1 MKKSMKK
8 MISILLA
15 VVMIASMF
23 SVLPISASAAVF
35 ENYAY
40 TQTTNSDGFV
50 NTFIS
55 EPFCDDK
62 ITDEEAAYNCVMSV
76 IDRIGGSSTTE
87 LELDYIQPNENGMT
101 VVSYSQRA
109 GQMLVYGSTVKLI
122 VDKDDNAIGL
132 VSSISPDVEVKPI
145 EEWAVNQTQAEKIV
159 TDQIAASGSEGTV
172 LEGDSERAVIPS
184 MTQIGRFIC
193 VWVVYTYDI
202 SKGMDD
208 YAYKAHYVTAEG
220 EYLYS
225 VSVSNPSDP
234 DALSG
239 QSAKELFDFDAYESG
254 ETQVTVNGAGGSTK
268 EVTVPT
274 LKDTKTGKVY
284 LADRERKI
292 VCADTADMFFRNTLT
307 PTEAVNV
314 HPVDASVYY
323 NYIRVW
329 DYYNSVGWTGPDG
342 KGTPTLL
349 LMNYVDQT
357 GEPVANACY
366 LTKMN
371 GFQLFA
377 WTREMNFGAC
387 LDVVGHEFTHCVTTS
402 TMKYNIYK
410 NDPGA
415 INEGYSDIMGS
426 LIEIRLDGET
436 DGAWKIAENLGAPI
450 RNMADPHE
458 YAQPE
463 FAFDT
468 YYAPNASVPTG
479 ANDKGGVHINAS
491 LLALCAV
498 KLHEA
503 GMTPREQSYFWLNSA
518 LVISPQTDYPMM
530 AEILPWLMK
539 QLGYD
544 KYLDTLNQT
553 IKDAKFTAT
562 EASAVLPEGCGA
574 ATFDFS
580 DYADLAE
587 KGRVNIFFFK
597 SPEFDINKRSGTWPV
612 PGSTVAQATLPAG
625 EYVVLVGLASPDGAT
640 VKRGILTEE
649 GWKFC
654 EDITPDYFAA
664 NGTTVTVNE
673 GETTV
678 VPNDGF
684 RPVAVEILNIVD
696 PDYVLPEPQPE
707 SEIILGDVDG
717 DGTVTIVDATYI
729 QRRLADLPT
738 DSFVEAAADAD
749 QDGMITII
757 DATFIQRWLA
767 DLPSNENI
775 GKPIKE
781 NPVLTYCSKS
791 AIDHLGYDNM
801 AMLYNLIS
809 DDILPQVVSQLTTAF
824 PTFIETDGG
833 KAIGERI
840 GLVIYTSEFPDSVAS
855 SKESLAYVS
864 GFPIGTESYI
874 CMLGVNALTLF
885 EKDPKTGTY
894 TFKESERANLENTV
908 IHEMMHA
915 FMNDYVRAGNTTDK
929 TNNYPGWFCEGI
941 ASAVENVYTFRYD
954 QYSKIYGYSRENGES
969 AEVCTDDL
977 LKFYKEY
984 SEVYPVEGG
993 PTHVPDIGTSDDDGN
1008 RISAY
1013 TMGYLAT
1020 LYLSY
1025 LAQADNPT
1033 DYSSF
1038 SAGEFRTGL
1047 NTIFSLLH
1055 SGHTLD
1061 EVISSISGGMYK
1073 NTDDF
1078 TAKFVKGENGDGT
1091 NGKGES
1097 VTAEVSLGFCVSYLN
1112 YLGEVTTQLQK
1123 TDSNATANGSI
1134 LLPLDTAEK
1143 SPIKAQAP
1151 EGAKENQQY
1160 FNIYRDPRIE
1170 EEDQPYVYST
1180 VDPAIAYQSG
1190 GKTYT
1195 TKSVPVLRNS
1205 LDSTETATLR
1215 VYGDQPNVPYVNVRD
1230 FYNQFYLVNTDLKDG
1245 MTCTA
1250 SGGRYTLTNIA
1261 GTTATFDVDADTIY
1275 TTNLEEFAT
1284 SAYTLQVGMAGGVD
1298 ENHPFIKMDEVN
1310 EPADPTPMTLRLSD
1324 YGIDLRGDE
1333 TGVYAPLATV
1343 SDIFASAETYRVVCT
1358 GKKIYTADYTG
1369 AFVPTPAIK
1378 TDPDYV
1384 ADVEVD
1390 HPADLADFTYRELCF
1405 NIDLWY
1411 GQPGQEWVHDD
1422 LQTMKLDEL
1431 LTTKYPDIKE
1441 KLCSAEFATYYTG
1454 LMNLVNGILFDG
1466 GHTTVEISPLFAGDI
1481 ELTSQAARTLLDKD
1495 YAQKFVY
1502 AQKDKPTQTAIRT
1515 ATRDAAYGDNYY
1527 LEQGDT
1533 AMIHFDSFVTD
1544 FEGWK
1549 AFYAGTGERPLKFN
1563 QGGKEIYDTVGV
1575 VLSGLERAK
1584 KNPAIKNIIIDM
1596 SCNGGGDSGA
1606 MHAIEWLMT
1615 GKGYITYA
1623 NRLTGCNKTES
1634 VQFDMNFDGKFD
1646 ENDVSPYLDYNY
1658 GILTSNYAF
1667 SCGNA
1672 YPWFMHEHG
1681 AMILGQKSS
1690 GGACAIRITSAAG
1703 VEFACSAASSHIV
1716 SESGENVDFGCPL
1729 DADLMTDGENPY
1741 ENFYDLT
1748 LLSQKMNEF
1757 FAAG

>member
-8 MISILLA
+8 IISILLA

-23 SVLPISASAAVF
+23 SVLPLSASAAVF

-76 IDRIGGSSTTE
+76 IDRIGGSSSTE

-145 EEWAVNQTQAEKIV
+145 EEWAVSQTQAEKIV

-239 QSAKELFDFDAYESG
+239 QSAKELFDFDAYEPG

-329 DYYNSVGWTGPDG
+329 DYYKSVGWTGPDG

-426 LIEIRLDGET
+426 LIEIRLDGYTE
-436 DGAWKIAENLGAPI
+436 GSWKIAENLGAPI

-562 EASAVLPEGCGA
+562 EASAELPEGCGA

-640 VKRGILTEE
+640 VKRGILTKD

-664 NGTTVTVNE
+664 NGKTITVNE

-707 SEIILGDVDG
+707 PEIILGDVDG
-717 DGTVTIVDATYI
+717 DGVVDVTDATLIQRYDVKMAKLDDWQLKAADVDGDGEVTILDVTWI
-729 QRRLADLPT
+729 QRYIAEMKAP
-738 DSFVEAAADAD
+738 E
-749 QDGMITII
+749 G
-757 DATFIQRWLA
+757 
-767 DLPSNENI
+767 I
-775 GKPIKE
+775 GKP
-781 NPVLTYCSKS
+781 V
-791 AIDHLGYDNM
+791 
-801 AMLYNLIS
+801 
-809 DDILPQVVSQLTTAF
+809 
-824 PTFIETDGG
+824 
-833 KAIGERI
+833 
-840 GLVIYTSEFPDSVAS
+840 
-855 SKESLAYVS
+855 
-864 GFPIGTESYI
+864 TE
-874 CMLGVNALTLF
+874 V
-885 EKDPKTGTY
+885 
-894 TFKESERANLENTV
+894 
-908 IHEMMHA
+908 
-915 FMNDYVRAGNTTDK
+915 
-929 TNNYPGWFCEGI
+929 
-941 ASAVENVYTFRYD
+941 
-954 QYSKIYGYSRENGES
+954 
-969 AEVCTDDL
+969 
-977 LKFYKEY
+977 
-984 SEVYPVEGG
+984 
-993 PTHVPDIGTSDDDGN
+993 
-1008 RISAY
+1008 
-1013 TMGYLAT
+1013 
-1020 LYLSY
+1020 
-1025 LAQADNPT
+1025 
-1033 DYSSF
+1033 
-1038 SAGEFRTGL
+1038 
-1047 NTIFSLLH
+1047 
-1055 SGHTLD
+1055 
-1061 EVISSISGGMYK
+1061 
-1073 NTDDF
+1073 
-1078 TAKFVKGENGDGT
+1078 
-1091 NGKGES
+1091 
-1097 VTAEVSLGFCVSYLN
+1097 
-1112 YLGEVTTQLQK
+1112 
-1123 TDSNATANGSI
+1123 
-1134 LLPLDTAEK
+1134 
-1143 SPIKAQAP
+1143 
-1151 EGAKENQQY
+1151 
-1160 FNIYRDPRIE
+1160 
-1170 EEDQPYVYST
+1170 
-1180 VDPAIAYQSG
+1180 
-1190 GKTYT
+1190 YT
-1195 TKSVPVLRNS
+1195 TKSVPVLRSS

-1215 VYGDQPNVPYVNVRD
+1215 VYADQPNVPYVNVRD
-1230 FYNQFYLVNTDLKDG
+1230 FYNQFYLVNTNLKDG
-1245 MTCTA
+1245 MTCTV
-1250 SGGRYTLTNIA
+1250 SDGRYTLTNIA

-1384 ADVEVD
+1384 ADVEAD

-1431 LTTKYPDIKE
+1431 LTTKYPKIKE
-1441 KLCSAEFATYYTG
+1441 MLCSADFATYYTG

-1495 YAQKFVY
+1495 YGQKFVY
-1502 AQKDKPTQTAIRT
+1502 AQQDKPTQTAIRT
-1515 ATRDAAYGDNYY
+1515 ATRDAAYGDDYY

-1549 AFYAGTGERPLKFN
+1549 AFYAGTGERPLKFD

-1623 NRLTGCNKTES
+1623 NRLTGCNKTQS

-1681 AMILGQKSS
+1681 SMILGQKSA

-1757 FAAG
+1757 FAAD

>member
-15 VVMIASMF
+15 VVMVASMF
-23 SVLPISASAAVF
+23 SVLPLSASAAVF

-76 IDRIGGSSTTE
+76 IDRIGGSSSTE

-145 EEWAVNQTQAEKIV
+145 EEWAVSQTQAEKIV

-329 DYYNSVGWTGPDG
+329 DYYKSVGWTGPDG

-357 GEPVANACY
+357 GKPVANACY

-436 DGAWKIAENLGAPI
+436 EGSWKIAENLGAPI

-562 EASAVLPEGCGA
+562 EASAELPEGCGA

-664 NGTTVTVNE
+664 NGKTVTVNE

-707 SEIILGDVDG
+707 PEVILLGDVDG
-717 DGTVTIVDATYI
+717 DGVVDVTDATLIQRYDVEMVELADWQLKAADVDGDGEVTILDVTWI
-729 QRRLADLPT
+729 QRYIAEMKAP
-738 DSFVEAAADAD
+738 E
-749 QDGMITII
+749 G
-757 DATFIQRWLA
+757 
-767 DLPSNENI
+767 I
-775 GKPIKE
+775 GKP
-781 NPVLTYCSKS
+781 V
-791 AIDHLGYDNM
+791 
-801 AMLYNLIS
+801 
-809 DDILPQVVSQLTTAF
+809 
-824 PTFIETDGG
+824 
-833 KAIGERI
+833 
-840 GLVIYTSEFPDSVAS
+840 
-855 SKESLAYVS
+855 
-864 GFPIGTESYI
+864 TE
-874 CMLGVNALTLF
+874 V
-885 EKDPKTGTY
+885 
-894 TFKESERANLENTV
+894 
-908 IHEMMHA
+908 
-915 FMNDYVRAGNTTDK
+915 
-929 TNNYPGWFCEGI
+929 
-941 ASAVENVYTFRYD
+941 
-954 QYSKIYGYSRENGES
+954 
-969 AEVCTDDL
+969 
-977 LKFYKEY
+977 
-984 SEVYPVEGG
+984 
-993 PTHVPDIGTSDDDGN
+993 
-1008 RISAY
+1008 
-1013 TMGYLAT
+1013 
-1020 LYLSY
+1020 
-1025 LAQADNPT
+1025 
-1033 DYSSF
+1033 
-1038 SAGEFRTGL
+1038 
-1047 NTIFSLLH
+1047 
-1055 SGHTLD
+1055 
-1061 EVISSISGGMYK
+1061 
-1073 NTDDF
+1073 
-1078 TAKFVKGENGDGT
+1078 
-1091 NGKGES
+1091 
-1097 VTAEVSLGFCVSYLN
+1097 
-1112 YLGEVTTQLQK
+1112 
-1123 TDSNATANGSI
+1123 
-1134 LLPLDTAEK
+1134 
-1143 SPIKAQAP
+1143 
-1151 EGAKENQQY
+1151 
-1160 FNIYRDPRIE
+1160 
-1170 EEDQPYVYST
+1170 
-1180 VDPAIAYQSG
+1180 
-1190 GKTYT
+1190 YT
-1195 TKSVPVLRNS
+1195 TKSVPVLRSS

-1215 VYGDQPNVPYVNVRD
+1215 VYADQPNVPYMNVTD
-1230 FYNQFYLVNTDLKDG
+1230 FYNQFYTVDTDIAEAMTFTQNGGVYTITNFCGDAAVIDVNANTFTINNADRFTMLAYDLKNV
-1245 MTCTA
+1245 A
-1250 SGGRYTLTNIA
+1250 SGGT
-1261 GTTATFDVDADTIY
+1261 
-1275 TTNLEEFAT
+1275 
-1284 SAYTLQVGMAGGVD
+1284 D
-1298 ENHPFIKMDEVN
+1298 ENYPFIKVN
-1310 EPADPTPMTLRLSD
+1310 DTTDPEEPTPVVLSLSD
-1324 YGIDLRGDE
+1324 YDITLRGDE
-1333 TGVYAPLATV
+1333 TGVYAPV
-1343 SDIFASAETYRVVCT
+1343 STLGDIFASTSGYYIVSAGE
-1358 GKKIYTADYTG
+1358 KIYVNDKIGDHQEDNAME
-1369 AFVPTPAIK
+1369 K
-1378 TDPDYV
+1378 DPDYLM
-1384 ADVEVD
+1384 AIKKDRPD
-1390 HPADLADFTYRELCF
+1390 DLVTFTYHELCLGL
-1405 NIDLWY
+1405 DLWY
-1411 GQPGQEWVHDD
+1411 GQPGQEFIHND
-1422 LQTMKLDEL
+1422 LLNGKMNEV
-1431 LTTKYPDIKE
+1431 LTNKYPEIKE
-1441 KLCSAEFATYYTG
+1441 MLLANDFETFYTG
-1454 LMNLVNGILFDG
+1454 LNHIFYGLLFDG
-1466 GHTTVEISPLFAGDI
+1466 GHTGMNTVFQTTESSLFTPVVKDI
-1481 ELTSQAARTLLDKD
+1481 MTKD
-1495 YAQKFVY
+1495 YGQSMKYFNYDRNSHLVQRKETREAVY
-1502 AQKDKPTQTAIRT
+1502 N
-1515 ATRDAAYGDNYY
+1515 GDWYA
-1527 LEQGDT
+1527 EQGDT
-1533 AMIHFDSFVTD
+1533 AMIRFDHFDVD
-1544 FEGWK
+1544 NAGWK
-1549 AFYAGTGERPLKFN
+1549 AFYAGTGARPLKYEEDGDEMF
-1563 QGGKEIYDTVGV
+1563 DTVGV
-1575 VLSGLERAK
+1575 ILSGLERAK
-1584 KNPAIKNIIIDM
+1584 QNPAIKNIIIDV
-1596 SCNGGGDSGA
+1596 SCNGGGNDSA
-1606 MHAIEWLMT
+1606 LKSIEWLFT
-1615 GKGYITYA
+1615 GTSYVLDNNKITKQF
-1623 NRLTGCNKTES
+1623 NKS
-1634 VQFDMNFDGKFD
+1634 YGVFDMNFDGVFD
-1646 ENDVSPYLDYNY
+1646 DRDVSPYTDYHY
-1658 GILTSNYAF
+1658 GVLTADYSF

-1672 YPWFMHEHG
+1672 FPCFMHDRG
-1681 AMILGQKSS
+1681 AMILGQKSY
-1690 GGACAIRITSAAG
+1690 GGACAIRKGSVGGIG
-1703 VEFACSAASSHIV
+1703 IQCSAATSATIFDDGSS
-1716 SESGENVDFGCPL
+1716 VDFGCPV
-1729 DADLMTDGENPY
+1729 DADLTTDGENPY
-1741 ENFYDLT
+1741 ENFYDLS
-1748 LLSQKMNEF
+1748 LISQKMNEF